1 MKTTNNKLQFNNEH
15 VDVARYENLNGK
27 HNENN
32 VKLLLWI

>member
-1 MKTTNNKLQFNNEH
+1 MKTTNNKLQSNIEH
-15 VDVARYENLNGK
+15 ANVARDENLNGK